1 MPKPNRPL
9 EETNVSHLRYFVC
22 KKETY
27 LWDDLTKKFFQIRGL
42 DEHIYCE
49 QFYDQVGLSELEQI
63 RKRLVYGLNDILV
76 KYYLCILLQSSTY
89 FIFSAV
95 CLILSGFFFQFQ
107 VPNHSIGYLLATE
120 VLNPF
125 YIFQLASVILWTSDE
140 YYYYAAAIVIMSV
153 RQYDFKW
160 KKLISYIKNM

>member
-1 MPKPNRPL
+1 MIEDEYKENYKRYYVKKIRILKSRCGAGGTLPKKDVFVMPKPNRPL

-76 KYYLCILLQSSTY
+76 SIYLYILL
-89 FIFSAV
+89 
-95 CLILSGFFFQFQ
+95 
-107 VPNHSIGYLLATE
+107 
-120 VLNPF
+120 
-125 YIFQLASVILWTSDE
+125 
-140 YYYYAAAIVIMSV
+140 
-153 RQYDFKW
+153 
-160 KKLISYIKNM
+160 

>member
-76 KYYLCILLQSSTY
+76 STIYIFTIMVVGAYLFYFFSCLFNIIWVFFSILGTQSFHRIFISNRSFESILHLPISISDLMDFRRILLLCCCHCHN
-89 FIFSAV
+89 V
-95 CLILSGFFFQFQ
+95 C
-107 VPNHSIGYLLATE
+107 
-120 VLNPF
+120 
-125 YIFQLASVILWTSDE
+125 
-140 YYYYAAAIVIMSV
+140 
-153 RQYDFKW
+153 
-160 KKLISYIKNM
+160 

>member
-76 KYYLCILLQSSTY
+76 SNYLYTY
-89 FIFSAV
+89 TSMIV
-95 CLILSGFFFQFQ
+95 
-107 VPNHSIGYLLATE
+107 
-120 VLNPF
+120 
-125 YIFQLASVILWTSDE
+125 FQL
-140 YYYYAAAIVIMSV
+140 
-153 RQYDFKW
+153 FG
-160 KKLISYIKNM
+160 NMLLFYPQFLQQS

>member
-1 MPKPNRPL
+1 MIEDEYKENYKRYYVKKIRILKSRSSAGGTLPKKDVFVMPKPNRPL

-76 KYYLCILLQSSTY
+76 STIYVYYYSL
-89 FIFSAV
+89 
-95 CLILSGFFFQFQ
+95 LILFFQLF
-107 VPNHSIGYLLATE
+107 V
-120 VLNPF
+120 
-125 YIFQLASVILWTSDE
+125 
-140 YYYYAAAIVIMSV
+140 
-153 RQYDFKW
+153 
-160 KKLISYIKNM
+160 

>member
-89 FIFSAV
+89 FIFSILGTQSFHRIFISNRSFESILHLPISISDLMDFRRILLLCCCHCHNV
-95 CLILSGFFFQFQ
+95 CQ
-107 VPNHSIGYLLATE
+107 V
-120 VLNPF
+120 V
-125 YIFQLASVILWTSDE
+125 
-140 YYYYAAAIVIMSV
+140 
-153 RQYDFKW
+153 
-160 KKLISYIKNM
+160 